1 MSNLMVWC
9 SAFTVCHSNTIC
21 HLRAGGGRG
30 AGGRVGGSVYSL
42 IRRTFVEFAQN
53 LTPEKSHAGRRKA

>member
-1 MSNLMVWC
+1 MSDLMVGC

-21 HLRAGGGRG
+21 HLG
-30 AGGRVGGSVYSL
+30 AGGSRGGGGGGGSVYSL

-53 LTPEKSHAGRRKA
+53 LTPEKSQAWRRKA